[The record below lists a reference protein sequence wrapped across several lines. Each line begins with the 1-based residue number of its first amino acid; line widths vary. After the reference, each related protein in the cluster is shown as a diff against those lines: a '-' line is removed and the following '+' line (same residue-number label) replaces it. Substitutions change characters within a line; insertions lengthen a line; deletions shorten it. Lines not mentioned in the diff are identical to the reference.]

1 MRLVRKV
8 RGLVRLIRREEG
20 RRGFGGLVVEVK
32 EVCRTIGELAKLL
45 PERETRKKEFRR
57 REIQIEC
64 HGDG

>member
-1 MRLVRKV
+1 MVRLVRKV

-45 PERETRKKEFRR
+45 SERETRKKDLRK
-57 REIQIEC
+57 
-64 HGDG
+64 